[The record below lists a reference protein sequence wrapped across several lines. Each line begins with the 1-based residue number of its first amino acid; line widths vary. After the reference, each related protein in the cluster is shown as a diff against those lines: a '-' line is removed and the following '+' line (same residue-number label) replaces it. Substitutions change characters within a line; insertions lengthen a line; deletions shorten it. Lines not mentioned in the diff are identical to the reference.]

1 MTPEI
6 LDAEQSVLGAILLD
20 NNAINQA
27 LDLLTPED
35 FEVEGH
41 REIFRAMTALAAEHA
56 PIDPV
61 TLRPKLPTA
70 AGKVIAEA
78 AARVPSARGIA
89 TYCAIVR
96 DAAVLRRLRAAGRQ
110 IAEAASVAGADA
122 RVVAERA
129 EQIIFRATAERRASG
144 FAEPAALAAETLSTV
159 EKLVDHRAEVAGV
172 PTGFADLDRVFGGLQ
187 PGWLVVIAAR
197 PSMGKTAL
205 ACSIA
210 ANLAI
215 HRDPALGVAFFSL
228 EMSKA
233 ELALRIVAA
242 EARVSSAHIRAGYLR
257 EDDFKRIGV
266 AASAFGKSPIF
277 IDDSGELTPTQL
289 AARCRRLFAE
299 RKIAT
304 VIVDYLQLLR
314 PARREDRREAEFAEI
329 SRSLKALAKELHVP
343 VIALAQLNRQV
354 EARTNHRPT
363 LADIRESGAIE
374 QDADVIAFIYREEM
388 YDDQSAERG
397 AAEIIVAKNRSGPR
411 ATVRLNFDEKL
422 MLFTNAP
429 RLAVVKDEAEQ

>member
-20 NNAINQA
+20 NDAINQA
-27 LDLLTPED
+27 LDLLTFED
-35 FEVEGH
+35 FEAEGH

-56 PIDPV
+56 PIDAV
-61 TLRPKLPTA
+61 TLKSKLPASRGA
-70 AGKVIAEA
+70 AVA
-78 AARVPSARGIA
+78 AAVAKVPSARGIA
-89 TYCAIVR
+89 RYCAMVR
-96 DAAVLRRLRAAGRQ
+96 DAAVLRRLRDAARK
-110 IAEAASVAGADA
+110 IADAAAVQGADA
-122 RVVAERA
+122 REVAERA
-129 EQIIFRATAERRASG
+129 EQIIFAATAERRASG
-144 FAEPAALAAETLSTV
+144 FAEPAALAAETLSNI
-159 EKLVDHRAEVAGV
+159 ERLADHRGEVAGV
-172 PTGFADLDRVFGGLQ
+172 STGFADLDCVLGGLQ

-215 HRDPALGVAFFSL
+215 RRDPALGVAFFSL

-257 EDDFKRIGV
+257 EDDFKRIAV
-266 AASAFGKSPIF
+266 AASAFGRAPVF
-277 IDDSGELTPTQL
+277 VDDSGELTPVQL
-289 AARCRRLFAE
+289 AARCRRLFAS

-343 VIALAQLNRQV
+343 VVALAQLNRQV

-422 MLFTNAP
+422 MLFTNTP
-429 RLAVVKDEAEQ
+429 RDAVGGDER